1 MRTRRL
7 VVMSALVFGVAVGAA
22 ACGGGGNDE
31 ATAGAKADGGKVVL
45 LEDSKFD
52 PADLTVT
59 AGKPVVWDWKDRF
72 VNHNVVGDGF
82 ASKTQRSGT
91 FTHTFDKPGTYSVRC
106 TLHQDMTQTV
116 TVTAS

>member
-1 MRTRRL
+1 MRIRRL
-7 VVMSALVFGVAVGAA
+7 VVMSALLVGVAAGAA
-22 ACGGGGNDE
+22 ACGGGDDQ
-31 ATAGAKADGGKVVL
+31 ATAGAEADGGKVVL
-45 LEDSKFD
+45 LEDSRFQ
-52 PADLTVT
+52 PADLTVA

-91 FTHTFDKPGTYSVRC
+91 FTHTFDKPGTYGFRC
-106 TLHQDMTQTV
+106 TLHQNMTGTI